1 LSHKNAGRTG
11 VQGLEWQGGQV
22 VLDQLLDAK
31 ILYPAIIIV
40 FAGAAELGAWAGRY
54 LRGSENKG
62 EHMGTLAG
70 SALGLLALLLA
81 FSFSLA
87 LSRYEARRALVLE
100 EANAIGSTANFALML
115 PETAEGPV
123 LSMLRDYAAVR
134 IGLGVPYDP
143 AKLDRDIAKSLDLQA
158 KLWQQAVR
166 VSTTTPQSL
175 PASQFAAS
183 LDEMNKVH
191 ERRLMALRYH
201 IPNAAIVMLFAVAI
215 VAMVFTGYQV
225 GLLET
230 RLREASLVMAVM
242 VGVVIAMVVD
252 LDQPS
257 RGLIQVSPQALV
269 DVVRGIPP

>member
-1 LSHKNAGRTG
+1 MPVGRASRDWNAK
-11 VQGLEWQGGQV
+11 GGQA

-31 ILYPAIIIV
+31 VLYPAVIIA
-40 FAGAAELGAWAGRY
+40 FAGAAELGAWGGRY

-62 EHMGTLAG
+62 EDVGTLAG

-87 LSRYEARRALVLE
+87 LSRYEARRALVLD

-115 PETAEGPV
+115 PETAKGPV

-143 AKLDRDIAKSLDLQA
+143 AKLERDVAKSLDLQA

-175 PASQFAAS
+175 AASQFAAS

-201 IPNAAIVMLFAVAI
+201 IPNAVIIMLFAVAI

-230 RLREASLVMAVM
+230 RLREASLIMAVT
-242 VGVVIAMVVD
+242 VGVVIVMVVD
-252 LDQPS
+252 LDQPA
-257 RGLIQVSPQALV
+257 RGLIEVSPQALV
-269 DVVRGIPP
+269 DIVQGIPP